1 MDMLFRVALLM
12 LSVFLFALH
21 ANDANAVY
29 NQGNQKTISAKQAAK
44 IVQKK
49 YGGKVLK
56 VNKQSNNVYKI
67 KIVKANGQVISKK
80 VNARTGKIQQN

>member
-1 MDMLFRVALLM
+1 M
-12 LSVFLFALH
+12 SCI
-21 ANDANAVY
+21 AV
-29 NQGNQKTISAKQAAK
+29 SASGAWAAEKQANKQVNKKVTSSTQAAR

-56 VNKQSNNVYKI
+56 VNKQKNNRGYKV

-80 VNARTGKIQQN
+80 VNAKTGKIEKN